1 MDNPFLNL
9 FATILDYNNYES
21 RKVNRTNINAYTI
34 DTVYTSDYGYET
46 AIWKDDSDDM
56 AIVERYADKDE
67 AIEGHNKWVEFCKTN
82 PSKVWNIQTDE
93 DFEFDIE

>member
-9 FATILDYNNYES
+9 FNIMSDYGNYEN
-21 RKVNRTNINAYTI
+21 RKVNRTDINGYTI
-34 DTVYTSDYGYET
+34 DTAYTSDYGYET
-46 AIWKDDSDDM
+46 AIWKNGQHDM
-56 AIVERYADKDE
+56 AIVERHADKDK

-93 DFEFDIE
+93 YFEF

>member
-9 FATILDYNNYES
+9 FNIMSDYGNYEN
-21 RKVNRTNINAYTI
+21 RKVNRTDINGYTI
-34 DTVYTSDYGYET
+34 DTAYTSDYGYET
-46 AIWKDDSDDM
+46 AIWKNGQHDM
-56 AIVERYADKDE
+56 AIVERYADKDK

-93 DFEFDIE
+93 YFEF

>member
-9 FATILDYNNYES
+9 FSMMSDYGTYEN
-21 RKVNRTNINAYTI
+21 RKVNRTDINGYTI
-34 DTVYTSDYGYET
+34 DTAYTSDYGYET
-46 AIWKDDSDDM
+46 AIWKNGQHDM
-56 AIVERYADKDE
+56 AIVERYADKSE

-93 DFEFDIE
+93 YFEF

>member
-9 FATILDYNNYES
+9 FSAMLDYDNYES
-21 RKVNRTNINAYTI
+21 RKVNRTVINDYTI
-34 DTVYTSDYGYET
+34 DTAYSSDYGYET
-46 AIWKDDSDDM
+46 AIWKNDSDDM
-56 AIVERYADKDE
+56 AIVERYANKDE

-93 DFEFDIE
+93 DFEF